1 MLRENH
7 TQVKKKKKRLKK
19 QALKPNS
26 TVFSVSEAFSQVE
39 TSFNRAYK
47 KENLIHRSREKHIKS
62 NSVAREYKTFLVE
75 WPLQ

>member
-7 TQVKKKKKRLKK
+7 TQVKKNKVKK

-26 TVFSVSEAFSQVE
+26 TDSVFSVSEAFSQVE
-39 TSFNRAYK
+39 TSFNRAFK

-62 NSVAREYKTFLVE
+62 NPAAREYKTFLVE